1 MIGDVCLCSLATFD
15 VNCKEHAQIQKFMWE
30 AVQLR
35 LTMLLLVFLGGWG
48 GGGVREE
55 RIQIALKEG
64 HNRPARA
71 KH

>member
-35 LTMLLLVFLGGWG
+35 LTMLLLFFFW
-48 GGGVREE
+48 GGVREE

>member
-35 LTMLLLVFLGGWG
+35 LTMLLLVFFRG
-48 GGGVREE
+48 GGGGGGGEGREDS
-55 RIQIALKEG
+55 
-64 HNRPARA
+64 NSA
-71 KH
+71 KRGP